1 MKTLSTIFC
10 ILLISSSFAQKTA
23 EEYYEIA
30 KIDLEDENYRHA
42 IKSYTKAIELDDGVA
57 QYHFQRGRS
66 YFLMGE
72 YFLAKTD
79 MDEALFLDSTIA
91 TAYHI
96 RAIYYFMTENYTASI
111 ADNNK
116 ALELSSDDEEMITAC
131 YLNRGEAKYLKK
143 DTLGAYEDLKIG
155 LEKDPENIG
164 SLTVMCNVMHD
175 LGKHEEALMSLDTL
189 IMLQPKEIG
198 PLINKGFELEALG
211 KYEEAVEAYNVA
223 AEMDGQEPLVF
234 SNRGHAYYMLKRY
247 EEALKDLNKSISNQ
261 PMNGFA
267 YHTRALVFIANGKMD
282 RACKDLEAA
291 QAMGIKGEVR
301 DLIRKHCR
309 Q

>member
-1 MKTLSTIFC
+1 MKTLSTIIC
-10 ILLISSSFAQKTA
+10 IFLISSSFAQKTA

-30 KIDLEDENYRHA
+30 KTDVEEESYRRS

-66 YFLMGE
+66 YFKMGE
-72 YFLAKTD
+72 FFLAKND

-91 TAYHI
+91 MAYHV
-96 RAIYYFMTENYTASI
+96 RGVYYFMTENYTASI
-111 ADNNK
+111 EDNTK
-116 ALELSSDDEEMITAC
+116 ALAYSNDDQELVTAC

-175 LGKHEEALMSLDTL
+175 LGKHEEALVNLDKL
-189 IMLQPKEIG
+189 IELEPKEIG
-198 PLINKGFELEALG
+198 SYVNKGFELEALG
-211 KYEEAVEAYNVA
+211 KYEEAIEAYNVA
-223 AEMDGQEPLVF
+223 GEIDGREPLVH

-247 EEALKDLNKSISNQ
+247 DEAMKDLNKSITNQ
-261 PMNGFA
+261 PLNSFA
-267 YHTRALVFIANGKMD
+267 YHTRALIFIENDNTD

-291 QAMGIKGEVR
+291 QAMGAKGEVR
-301 DLIRKHCR
+301 DLIRKYCR
-309 Q
+309 